1 MEAKAGW
8 FWEFTNSPE
17 YIIINRKYMVIR
29 NVNEKIKAK
38 FIEYYFFIY
47 NIHGL
52 LRDDSFCYMIKDKV
66 NFKYTLIQIAKLTL
80 FTKPNNMGKGYI
92 ALVSWSSS
100 SISTVEL
107 CNICSY
113 FINKFFWNCPDKP
126 LHKQYLLG
134 QAVIVMS
141 LDWIKCE
148 VSSHFFQ

>member
-1 MEAKAGW
+1 
-8 FWEFTNSPE
+8 
-17 YIIINRKYMVIR
+17 MVIR

-113 FINKFFWNCPDKP
+113 FINKFF
-126 LHKQYLLG
+126 
-134 QAVIVMS
+134 
-141 LDWIKCE
+141 
-148 VSSHFFQ
+148 